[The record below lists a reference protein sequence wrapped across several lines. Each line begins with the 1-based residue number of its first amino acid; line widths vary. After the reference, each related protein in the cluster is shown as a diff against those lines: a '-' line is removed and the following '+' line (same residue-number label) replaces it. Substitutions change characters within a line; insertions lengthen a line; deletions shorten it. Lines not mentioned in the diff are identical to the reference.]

1 MDVKVIAS
9 SHVGHDA
16 EKGKFD
22 EFSGKMLGLCNTE
35 DNLKSLLYED
45 NAKAIRR
52 SDIAKGEKDRR
63 VFDHESFTLYF
74 EELPKIVTIILDSL
88 KTWTKSEKLSKFSDK
103 YFSKDEELIY
113 NKWIDLFKNKVGKIL
128 KDNGKVTTDK
138 MLENI
143 AEDYAL
149 NLKSVFSPV
158 TVAYTTTYGEFN
170 RAIGIME
177 NYIAIKKSNDF
188 DNKLSAILIEFFL
201 KMKTLPYYD
210 KTLSK
215 INENISIF
223 DYKEIE
229 EYYGDVYST
238 KYTCSISGFCELLQ
252 NKNLTLKMS
261 MLENKYYI
269 PSIISDNKD
278 LCELWFSDIMTL
290 GNYPMATMVNISDMG
305 TMDNYMDRVKNI
317 KNNILVSEEEIVLK
331 EIYKKYEH
339 SLRIRIHPRVEE
351 FIKIQK

>member
-22 EFSGKMLGLCNTE
+22 EFSGKMLGLINTE
-35 DNLKSLLYED
+35 DNLKTLMYED
-45 NAKAIRR
+45 SAKALRR
-52 SDIAKGEKDRR
+52 SDIAKSEKERC
-63 VFDHESFTLYF
+63 VFNHESFTLYF
-74 EELPKIVTIILDSL
+74 EELPKIVSIILDSL

-113 NKWIDLFKNKVGKIL
+113 NKWIDLFKNKVAKIF
-128 KDNGKVTTDK
+128 KDNGKVSTDK

-158 TVAYTTTYGEFN
+158 TIAYTTTYNEFN

-188 DNKLSAILIEFFL
+188 ENKLSAVLIEFVL
-201 KMKTLPYYD
+201 KLKALPYYD
-210 KTLSK
+210 KALSK
-215 INENISIF
+215 TNEDISLF
-223 DYKEIE
+223 HYKEIE

-238 KYTCSISGFCELLQ
+238 KYTCSLSGLCELLL
-252 NKNLTLKMS
+252 NRDITLKIS
-261 MLENKYYI
+261 ISENEYFV
-269 PSIISDNKD
+269 PAIIADNKD
-278 LCELWFSDIMTL
+278 LCELWMSDIMTL
-290 GNYPMATMVNISDMG
+290 GNYPMATMVNVSDMG
-305 TMDNYMDRVKNI
+305 TLDTFISRVKDI
-317 KNNILVSEEEIVLK
+317 KNSILVNENDVTIK
-331 EIYKKYEH
+331 EILNKYEH
-339 SLRIRIHPRVEE
+339 SLRIKIHPRVEE
-351 FIKIQK
+351 LIKLQK